1 MMLVTEGMRVV
12 GAEEGCDCECV
23 VDLDD
28 EDGCC
33 WTVEVEVAD
42 EVAGTAEVV
51 VGSAV
56 LVITTVDLMVVFQVT
71 GSSLLVAIEV
81 AVAVPGA
88 VPVAVPAVPPSIL
101 SASLSSQHPI
111 LITSAYSHGT
121 A

>member
-1 MMLVTEGMRVV
+1 MMLVTEGKRVV
-12 GAEEGCDCECV
+12 GAEEGFDGELV

-42 EVAGTAEVV
+42 EVEGTVDVV

-71 GSSLLVAIEV
+71 GASLLVAIEV
-81 AVAVPGA
+81 AVAVP
-88 VPVAVPAVPPSIL
+88 VAVPAAPPRIL

>member
-1 MMLVTEGMRVV
+1 MMLVTEGKRVV
-12 GAEEGCDCECV
+12 GAEEGCDCEWM

-42 EVAGTAEVV
+42 EVEGTAEVV

-56 LVITTVDLMVVFQVT
+56 LVITTVDLIVVFQVT
-71 GSSLLVAIEV
+71 GSSLVVAIEV

-88 VPVAVPAVPPSIL
+88 VPVAPPRIL